1 MLRDSYE
8 INLEDLTV
16 KNIKEAGASAPA
28 SLVLR

>member
-8 INLEDLTV
+8 INLEDVTL
-16 KNIKEAGASAPA
+16 KEAGASAPA